1 MRTVPAPTRQLGL
14 RWWLERHRRAVSAAC
29 VAVAVWAGLAA
40 VRPARQPTVP
50 VVVAAH
56 DLSPGTVLSA
66 GDLRTVGL
74 PPAAVPPAALRPG
87 AHVAGQS
94 LAVAVP
100 GGVPITPSALSVGRL
115 LPAGTEAVPVR
126 LTDPG
131 AAALL
136 RAGDRVDVLAAR
148 GDPTAGLPDS
158 PAAGPSAGIE
168 DGAGPGAAVVASGVV
183 VLSVPPVRSAV
194 GDQGGLVVVAAT
206 PAQATALARA
216 AAGSRLS
223 VTVRG
228 T

>member
-1 MRTVPAPTRQLGL
+1 MRTVPAPTRRQGL

-29 VAVAVWAGLAA
+29 VAVAVWAGLTA
-40 VRPARQPTVP
+40 VRPERQPTVR
-50 VVVAAH
+50 VLVAAR
-56 DLSPGTVLSA
+56 DLPPGTVLAA
-66 GDLRTVGL
+66 GDLRDVGL

-87 AHVAGQS
+87 AGLAGQS
-94 LAVAVP
+94 VAVAVP
-100 GGVPITPSALSVGRL
+100 AGVPITPAALSVGRL

-148 GDPTAGLPDS
+148 GDPVA
-158 PAAGPSAGIE
+158 PAAGPVGRAGE
-168 DGAGPGAAVVASGVV
+168 DASPGASVVASGVE
-183 VLSVPPVRSAV
+183 VLSVPPVRSAA

-206 PAQATALARA
+206 PTQATALAQA

-228 T
+228 A